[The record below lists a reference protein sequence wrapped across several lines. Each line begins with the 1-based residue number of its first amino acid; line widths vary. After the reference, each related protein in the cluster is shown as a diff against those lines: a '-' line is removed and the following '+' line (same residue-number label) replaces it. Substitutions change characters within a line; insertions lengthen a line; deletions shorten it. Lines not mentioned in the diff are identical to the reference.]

1 MQSTFDGFTNFYNQ
15 QHTGRRLIW
24 LYQYSKGELQTLFAN
39 RQYHLQV
46 KDLFE
51 FHFFSLHIGHEKVS
65 MYQMIVLLLFNK
77 LPNWTVQQI
86 EDETEIQ
93 KEFLLQTIYSL
104 LTSRLLTCSRIN
116 EDFIETDINLNDSIQ
131 ISSDFTK

>member
-1 MQSTFDGFTNFYNQ
+1 
-15 QHTGRRLIW
+15 
-24 LYQYSKGELQTLFAN
+24 
-39 RQYHLQV
+39 
-46 KDLFE
+46 
-51 FHFFSLHIGHEKVS
+51 

-77 LPNWTVQQI
+77 SPNWTVQQI

-131 ISSDFTK
+131 LSSDFTK